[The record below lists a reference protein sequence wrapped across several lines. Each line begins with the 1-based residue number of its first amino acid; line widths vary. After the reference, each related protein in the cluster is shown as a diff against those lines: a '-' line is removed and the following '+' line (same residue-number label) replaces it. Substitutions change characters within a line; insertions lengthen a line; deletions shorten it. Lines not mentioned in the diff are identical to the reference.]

1 MNDQDYDEDFEDSLD
16 YEAWLWLHCAEF
28 RRLFGEGLTSDNLNG
43 QRSRVGVTDGCLP
56 GPVRLRAGI
65 VDDALEKCM
74 QAQVSE
80 DCRTGSA
87 LESVV
92 ERTGAAQDL
101 AQTGSALE
109 IVFERTGAAQ
119 DLAQTG
125 CCRLTN
131 QTLRDLQIIDAR
143 AEEAQEGRVAAAQA
157 KERARHARRLERLS
171 RRSFFLHYG
180 ATFVSGMNMQG
191 EEQSMDDVDACVLE
205 MCIELEEN
213 AARLYARRLRG
224 VLWRERNQKRNLRR
238 HVRANM
244 CDDAR
249 AKHIPFRPRNS
260 TPYNICGS
268 HPDVLRLLNVGRV
281 NWKLD
286 CIEGAARQAETKK
299 IECIEDAAWRAEQKR
314 RVLENIRRKVH
325 RGDPIAFLFPTHAFG
340 KEQALETSA
349 WRAEQKRRVCENIRR
364 QVRRGV
370 LSPSSSPRM
379 HSAKSRSWE
388 PRFILRDLAR
398 VAKALGV
405 LRSGACLNPCS
416 LCPQA
421 LSQTMGGCALG

>member
-1 MNDQDYDEDFEDSLD
+1 MYDQDYDEDFEDSLD

-43 QRSRVGVTDGCLP
+43 QRSRVDVTEGCLP
-56 GPVRLRAGI
+56 GPVSLLAGI
-65 VDDALEKCM
+65 VDDDLEKCM
-74 QAQVSE
+74 QAHESE
-80 DCRTGSA
+80 DCRTGAA

-101 AQTGSALE
+101 AQTGC
-109 IVFERTGAAQ
+109 G
-119 DLAQTG
+119 
-125 CCRLTN
+125 RLTN
-131 QTLRDLQIIDAR
+131 QTLRDSQIIDAR
-143 AEEAQEGRVAAAQA
+143 AEEAQEGRLAAAQA
-157 KERARHARRLERLS
+157 KERARHARNLERLS

-180 ATFVSGMNMQG
+180 ATFVSGMDMKG

-213 AARLYARRLRG
+213 AARLYATRLRG

-249 AKHIPFRPRNS
+249 AKHSPFRPRNS

-286 CIEGAARQAETKK
+286 CIEGAARQAEAEK

-325 RGDPIAFLFPTHAFG
+325 RGDPIAFLLPTHAFG

-349 WRAEQKRRVCENIRR
+349 WRAEQKRRECENIRR
-364 QVRRGV
+364 QVRRGGPIAFLFPRYAFGKEQV
-370 LSPSSSPRM
+370 LGTSSYT
-379 HSAKSRSWE
+379 SRSCQGRE
-388 PRFILRDLAR
+388 
-398 VAKALGV
+398 
-405 LRSGACLNPCS
+405 GAGSIEIWGMPDTCS
-416 LCPQA
+416 LSPQA
-421 LSQTMGGCALG
+421 LSQTMGRCALG